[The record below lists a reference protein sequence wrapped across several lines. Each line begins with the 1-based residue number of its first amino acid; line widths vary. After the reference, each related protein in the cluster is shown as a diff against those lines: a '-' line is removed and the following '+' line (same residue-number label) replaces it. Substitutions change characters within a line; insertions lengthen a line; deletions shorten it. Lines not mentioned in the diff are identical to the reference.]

1 MGIYERI
8 VCAVDFSHYSKATCL
23 RAIEVARHFGAHLTL
38 LNVVEYF
45 PENRSN
51 EVIAPEN
58 IDPAVYHEGEAR
70 KGLIELTRC
79 LQYEDA
85 DIQVL
90 FSSHSAWHEIVRF
103 AGEQKMGLIVIGS
116 HGKRGITALLGST
129 ANGVVNHAPCD
140 VFVARFQ
147 GRE

>member
-8 VCAVDFSHYSKATCL
+8 VCAVDFSPYSKATCL

-38 LNVVEYF
+38 LNVVENF

-58 IDPAVYHEGEAR
+58 IDPAVYHESEAH
-70 KGLIELTRC
+70 KGLIELTKC

-85 DIQVL
+85 ALQVL
-90 FSSHSAWHEIVRF
+90 FSSHAAWHEIVRF

-140 VFVARFQ
+140 VFIARFQ
-147 GRE
+147 GSE